1 MQNNAKAPII
11 VETHLVITE
20 VIDGDSIKVAS
31 IFNKDEKEIRL
42 YGIDCPENKYNRKM
56 VEDEKKLHTPAEFLL
71 GLGQQAHK
79 FVLSVAPVG
88 TSITLQIEKG
98 NELDHYKRHLAYV
111 ILPDGSCLNEIIV
124 AKGYA
129 RATGDYFCEELPK
142 YQALQ
147 LRAMQNKQGLY
158 RYISRL

>member
-1 MQNNAKAPII
+1 
-11 VETHLVITE
+11 
-20 VIDGDSIKVAS
+20 
-31 IFNKDEKEIRL
+31 
-42 YGIDCPENKYNRKM
+42 M
-56 VEDEKKLHTPAEFLL
+56 VEDEKKLHTPAQFLL

-88 TSITLQIEKG
+88 TSVTLQIEKG

-124 AKGYA
+124 ANGYA
-129 RATGDYFCEELPK
+129 RATGEYYCAELPK

-147 LRAMQNKQGLY
+147 LTAMQKKQGLFK
-158 RYISRL
+158 YISRL

>member
-1 MQNNAKAPII
+1 MQNNAKAPIL
-11 VETHLVITE
+11 VQTHLTITD
-20 VIDGDSIKVAS
+20 VLDGDSIKVVS
-31 IFNKDEKEIRL
+31 LFNKNEFEIRL

-56 VEDEKKLHTPAEFLL
+56 VEDEKKLHTPAQFLL

-88 TSITLQIEKG
+88 TSVTLQIEKG

-111 ILPDGSCLNEIIV
+111 FLPDGSCLNEIIV
-124 AKGYA
+124 ANGYA
-129 RATGDYFCEELPK
+129 RATGEYYCAELPK

-147 LRAMQNKQGLY
+147 LNAMQK
-158 RYISRL
+158 RLGIYQHLKRF

>member
-1 MQNNAKAPII
+1 MQNNAKAPIL
-11 VETHLVITE
+11 VQTHLTITD
-20 VIDGDSIKVAS
+20 VLDGDSIKVVS
-31 IFNKDEKEIRL
+31 LFNKNEFEIRL

-56 VEDEKKLHTPAEFLL
+56 VEDEKKLHTPAQFLL

-88 TSITLQIEKG
+88 TSITIQIEKG

-124 AKGYA
+124 ANGYA
-129 RATGDYFCEELPK
+129 RATGEYYCAELPK

-147 LRAMQNKQGLY
+147 LTAMQKKQGLFK
-158 RYISRL
+158 YISRL

>member
-88 TSITLQIEKG
+88 MSITLQIEKG
-98 NELDHYKRHLAYV
+98 KRKVCHNTSSANGNAAIQIY
-111 ILPDGSCLNEIIV
+111 P
-124 AKGYA
+124 
-129 RATGDYFCEELPK
+129 R
-142 YQALQ
+142 Q
-147 LRAMQNKQGLY
+147 LGL
-158 RYISRL
+158 R

>member
-1 MQNNAKAPII
+1 MQNNAKAPIL
-11 VETHLVITE
+11 VQTHLTITD
-20 VIDGDSIKVAS
+20 VLDGDSIKVVS
-31 IFNKDEKEIRL
+31 LFNKNEFEIRL
-42 YGIDCPENKYNRKM
+42 YGIDCPENKFNRKP
-56 VEDEKKLHTPAEFLL
+56 VEDAKKLHTPAEFLL

-88 TSITLQIEKG
+88 TSITLHIEKG
-98 NELDHYKRHLAYV
+98 NELDHYKRHLGYV

-124 AKGYA
+124 ANGYA

-147 LRAMQNKQGLY
+147 LRAMQNRQGLY
-158 RYISRL
+158 QYISRL